1 MHTKISAG
9 TVPFTLAAAAL
20 MAVAV
25 LLPGRKK
32 VK

>member
-1 MHTKISAG
+1 MHTKSGAG
-9 TVPFTLAAAAL
+9 TVPFTLSGAVL

>member
-1 MHTKISAG
+1 MHTKSGPG
-9 TVPFTLAAAAL
+9 TVPFTLAGAAL

>member
-9 TVPFTLAAAAL
+9 TVPFILAGAAL